1 MSQKKFSKD
10 PLNIIIYKLAYP
22 FALLFKKCD
31 VSPNI
36 VTYIS
41 FFLALVA
48 FTCLIIK
55 NLTGYLFF
63 WFLSYILDYADGT
76 LARMTK
82 NIGTSALRIDHTS
95 DLVKISV
102 IFLGVGIYFDSQLIW
117 ILTFLSSAI
126 FLFYTVLSHEIYWA
140 KNSNIT
146 KTSQEKKLVL
156 NNSKTFLTIY
166 KLFIKKKKKFKKIIP
181 SFVLVFGTINGHTLL
196 IFFFIPINLNL
207 AFILMIY
214 FIFISTLQSVNLAM
228 QLNALKRTYPC

>member
-1 MSQKKFSKD
+1 MSEKKVSKD
-10 PLNIIIYKLAYP
+10 PLNKIIYKLAYP

-48 FTCLIIK
+48 FTSLIMK

-95 DLVKISV
+95 DLVKILV
-102 IFLGVGIYFDSQLIW
+102 IFLSIGIYFDNQLIW
-117 ILTFLSSAI
+117 ILTFLSSTI
-126 FLFYTVLSHEIYWA
+126 FLFYTVLSHDIYWA
-140 KNSNIT
+140 KNSNIK
-146 KTSQEKKLVL
+146 KTSKEKKLVL
-156 NNSKTFLTIY
+156 NNSKIFLKIY
-166 KLFIKKKKKFKKIIP
+166 KLFLKKKKKFKKITP
-181 SFVLVFGTINGHTLL
+181 SFVLVFCTINGHTLL
-196 IFFFIPINLNL
+196 IFFFIPFSLNL
-207 AFILMIY
+207 AYNFLIY
-214 FIFISTLQSVNLAM
+214 FIFISTLQSANLAM
-228 QLNALKRTYPC
+228 QLNALRRA

>member
-1 MSQKKFSKD
+1 MSEKKVSKD
-10 PLNIIIYKLAYP
+10 PLNKIIYKLAYP

-48 FTCLIIK
+48 FTSLIMK

-95 DLVKISV
+95 DLVKILV
-102 IFLGVGIYFDSQLIW
+102 IFLSIGIYFDNQLIW
-117 ILTFLSSAI
+117 ILTFLSSTI
-126 FLFYTVLSHEIYWA
+126 FLFYTVLSHDIYWA
-140 KNSNIT
+140 KNSNIK
-146 KTSQEKKLVL
+146 KTSKEKKLVL
-156 NNSKTFLTIY
+156 NNSKIFLKIY
-166 KLFIKKKKKFKKIIP
+166 KLFIKKKKNLKKLLR
-181 SFVLVFGTINGHTLL
+181 VLF
-196 IFFFIPINLNL
+196 
-207 AFILMIY
+207 
-214 FIFISTLQSVNLAM
+214 
-228 QLNALKRTYPC
+228 